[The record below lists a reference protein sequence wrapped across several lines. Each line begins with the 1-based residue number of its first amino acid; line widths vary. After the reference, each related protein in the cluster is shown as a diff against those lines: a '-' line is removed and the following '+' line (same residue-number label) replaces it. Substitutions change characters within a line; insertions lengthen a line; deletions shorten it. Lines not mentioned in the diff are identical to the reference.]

1 MEAGKLIFTDV
12 GDDKETGQLCIVCAM
27 PVYGKDGKLLAVAGS
42 DFFLT
47 EIQEAV
53 ESVSGDGEFFGI
65 SRLMEALEPAVKGTP
80 KDVLFSVRQA
90 VNTFADQAEQFDD
103 LTMLCLEYKGTTLE

>member
-53 ESVSGDGEFFGI
+53 ESVSGDGEFHVITNRDGHVIFSPREEGEF
-65 SRLMEALEPAVKGTP
+65 RAGPAL
-80 KDVLFSVRQA
+80 F
-90 VNTFADQAEQFDD
+90 
-103 LTMLCLEYKGTTLE
+103 

>member
-1 MEAGKLIFTDV
+1 
-12 GDDKETGQLCIVCAM
+12 
-27 PVYGKDGKLLAVAGS
+27 
-42 DFFLT
+42 
-47 EIQEAV
+47 
-53 ESVSGDGEFFGI
+53 
-65 SRLMEALEPAVKGTP
+65 MEALEPAVKGTP